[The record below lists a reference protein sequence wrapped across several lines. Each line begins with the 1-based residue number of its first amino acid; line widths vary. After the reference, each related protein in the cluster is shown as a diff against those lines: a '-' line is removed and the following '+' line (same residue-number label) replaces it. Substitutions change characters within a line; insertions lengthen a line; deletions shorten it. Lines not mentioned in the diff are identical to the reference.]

1 MVAQTDPQR
10 HEAPRPGSREHL
22 GNNPTARANLA
33 AAASRAKAADERA
46 TGSGAAGSE
55 FGRRPGA
62 SWHYA
67 KHVSALL
74 HKGSDL
80 REQRRHVR
88 YAQREVLW
96 AQSSIERVRKCGR
109 VAIQDGGVMVRN
121 NAGVGHYAG
130 VATCGS
136 IWACPVCSA
145 KIRATRSE
153 DVSTATANWD
163 RQGNTVLMAS
173 FTAPHDMGM
182 ELAPLMGTISDAF
195 RYCLSGRAWQRLK
208 KRFGIVGQ
216 IRALETTHGEHGW
229 HPHLHVLIY
238 ADGDLDAQGLAEL
251 TIHLRERWK
260 TWITRQGY
268 RPPHDLHGVDVQRC
282 YSAQEAG
289 EYIAKTQDGKSVGNE
304 ITRGDM
310 KQG

>member
-1 MVAQTDPQR
+1 MRQTAPHKKEGPIGVAAPGPSSHSTSSDLTSKGAVSSMVAQTAPQR
-10 HEAPRPGSREHL
+10 HEAPRPGTREHL

-62 SWHYA
+62 PWHYA

-109 VAIQDGGVMVRN
+109 VAVQDGGVMVRD

-153 DVSTATANWD
+153 DVSTPPRIGTAKAT
-163 RQGNTVLMAS
+163 RS
-173 FTAPHDMGM
+173 
-182 ELAPLMGTISDAF
+182 
-195 RYCLSGRAWQRLK
+195 
-208 KRFGIVGQ
+208 
-216 IRALETTHGEHGW
+216 
-229 HPHLHVLIY
+229 
-238 ADGDLDAQGLAEL
+238 
-251 TIHLRERWK
+251 
-260 TWITRQGY
+260 
-268 RPPHDLHGVDVQRC
+268 
-282 YSAQEAG
+282 
-289 EYIAKTQDGKSVGNE
+289 
-304 ITRGDM
+304 
-310 KQG
+310 